1 MSVSCLIII
10 QWFTFHLWNKIRI
23 IFKMALHDQAPF
35 CFSKRFLTK
44 IFSLFPDWAGLPS
57 VHQMCLA
64 LSYLRA
70 FAHVLPFP
78 LILTSQLKGHLS
90 ERPSLLISITA
101 LSVLPQSMSF
111 CPLCASLYQ
120 TISSPRACS
129 GRNFRS
135 LWWTLELV
143 KKHKASEGGKFP
155 PV

>member
-1 MSVSCLIII
+1 MSVSCLVII
-10 QWFTFHLWNKIRI
+10 QWFTFHPWNKISI

-35 CFSKRFLTK
+35 CFSKRFLVK
-44 IFSLFPDWAGLPS
+44 IFSLFPNWAGLPS
-57 VHQMCLA
+57 VHQMCPT

-70 FAHVLPFP
+70 FAHVLPLVF
-78 LILTSQLKGHLS
+78 TSQLKGHLS
-90 ERPSLLISITA
+90 ERPSLLISVTV

-129 GRNFRS
+129 GTNYRRS
-135 LWWTLELV
+135 LSWTLELV
-143 KKHKASEGGKFP
+143 KKHKASEGGKFL